1 MSTAAAPKVSTR
13 LRLIDAARTLF
24 WEKGYEATSLGD
36 VVKRAKANPGSL
48 YYFFKT
54 KEDLLLAVLDRYTE
68 LLWPVIVEPAF
79 KAVDDP
85 MVRIFAILEGYRQG
99 LMATG
104 FARGCPIGSLA
115 LEVGEAIP
123 KAREKVAANF
133 DGWVGWIR
141 KCLDDAADQLPPETD
156 RAALARFVLTVMEGA
171 VMQGRAYHSL
181 EPFDS
186 AVEVL
191 RDYLSRLVIE
201 AQALGRRR

>member
-1 MSTAAAPKVSTR
+1 M
-13 LRLIDAARTLF
+13 F
-24 WEKGYEATSLGD
+24 WERGYEATSLGD

-68 LLWPVIVEPAF
+68 LLWPAVVEPAF

-99 LMATG
+99 LMATE
-104 FARGCPIGSLA
+104 FARGCPIGSLS
-115 LEVGEAIP
+115 LEIGEALP
-123 KAREKVAANF
+123 AGREKIATNF
-133 DGWVGWIR
+133 DGWVGWVR
-141 KCLDDAADQLPPETD
+141 KCLDDAGDQLPPETD
-156 RAALARFVLTVMEGA
+156 RAALARFALTVMEGA
-171 VMQGRAYHSL
+171 VMQARAYHSL

-191 RDYLSRLVIE
+191 RDYLARLVTE
-201 AQALGRRR
+201 ANVLHGRS

>member
-1 MSTAAAPKVSTR
+1 ME
-13 LRLIDAARTLF
+13 AARELF

-48 YYFFKT
+48 YYFFKS
-54 KEDLLLAVLDRYTE
+54 KEDLLLAVLDRYSE
-68 LLWPVIVEPAF
+68 LLWPAVMEPAF

-85 MVRIFAILEGYRQG
+85 MVRIFIVLEGYRKA
-99 LMATG
+99 LMASE

-115 LEVGEAIP
+115 LEIGEAIP

-133 DGWVGWIR
+133 DGWRGWIQ
-141 KCLDDAADQLPPETD
+141 KCLDDAAHQLPPEID

-171 VMQGRAYHSL
+171 VMQARAYHSL

-191 RDYLSRLVIE
+191 RDYLSRLVVE
-201 AQALGRRR
+201 AEAVRRRR